1 MEGRTLRP
9 LGVGEILDA
18 SINLYFRNLGTFA
31 KIAAVIAVP
40 MGVVI
45 FLLDQIA
52 FARPDRGDFSDLGF
66 AYVGEYEQRVDFSTF
81 QTMTGIQTLVAVLA
95 FLLVIGASF
104 RAVSDLYIGSGDAS
118 ASESIRFAAG
128 RIHSMIWVGFLF
140 ILGVAAATLA
150 FVLPGIWL
158 FTAWSLA
165 IPALLAENLKG
176 TKALGR
182 SFDLIRN
189 SWWRTFGALLV
200 GLIFIGLFQFLL
212 QLGASGLT
220 NLTDESKNLSLLIID
235 GAQVLT
241 LIVTGPL
248 QAAIVAVIYYD
259 FRVRKEAFDVQL
271 LTHQLESP
279 ETGEPSSPGYGPPQP
294 DPDAP
299 PPPPGSPP
307 PPPPPGSSPPLP
319 PPPPSTPSGW

>member
-18 SINLYFRNLGTFA
+18 SINLYFRNFVTFA
-31 KIAAVIAVP
+31 KIAAVIAIP
-40 MGVVI
+40 LGVII

-52 FARPDRGDFSDLGF
+52 FAAPDRGDFSDLGF

-81 QTMTGIQTLVAVLA
+81 QTISIIEALLAVLA

-104 RAVSDLYIGSGDAS
+104 RAVSDLYIGSGDVS

-128 RIHSMIWVGFLF
+128 RVHSMIWVGFLF
-140 ILGVAAATLA
+140 TLGVTAATFA
-150 FVLPGIWL
+150 FILPGIWL
-158 FTAWSLA
+158 FTAWCLA

-176 TKALGR
+176 SKALGR
-182 SFDLIRN
+182 SFDLVRN
-189 SWWRTFGALLV
+189 NWWRTFGALIV
-200 GLIFIGLFQFLL
+200 GVIFIGLFQFLL
-212 QLGASGLT
+212 QLGAAGLT
-220 NLTDESKNLSLLIID
+220 NLTDESKNLSLLISD

-241 LIVTGPL
+241 LIITGPL

-259 FRVRKEAFDVQL
+259 LRVRKEAFDVQL

-279 ETGEPSSPGYGPPQP
+279 DAGGPPPQSY
-294 DPDAP
+294 
-299 PPPPGSPP
+299 GSPP
-307 PPPPPGSSPPLP
+307 PPPPPAA

>member
-18 SINLYFRNLGTFA
+18 SINLYFRNFVTFA

-40 MGVVI
+40 LGVII

-52 FARPDRGDFSDLGF
+52 FARPDPGDVSDLGF

-81 QTMTGIQTLVAVLA
+81 QTITIIETVLAVLA

-104 RAVSDLYIGSGDAS
+104 RAVSDLYIGSGNADGAR
-118 ASESIRFAAG
+118 SIRFAAG
-128 RIHSMIWVGFLF
+128 RVHSMIWIGFLF
-140 ILGVAAATLA
+140 SLGVIAATFA
-150 FVLPGIWL
+150 FILPGVWL

-165 IPALLAENLKG
+165 IPVLLAENLKG
-176 TKALGR
+176 SKSLGR
-182 SFDLIRN
+182 SFDLVRN
-189 SWWRTFGALLV
+189 NWWRTFGALIV

-212 QLGASGLT
+212 QLGATGLT
-220 NLTDESKNLSLLIID
+220 NLTEDSKNLSLLISD
-235 GAQVLT
+235 GAQVLA
-241 LIVTGPL
+241 LIITGPL

-259 FRVRKEAFDVQL
+259 LRVRKEAFDVQL

-279 ETGEPSSPGYGPPQP
+279 GTGG
-294 DPDAP
+294 
-299 PPPPGSPP
+299 PP
-307 PPPPPGSSPPLP
+307 PPPPPGLPPTPPPSGPPPEPPPPGASPP

>member
-9 LGVGEILDA
+9 LGIGEILDA

-40 MGVVI
+40 MGVII

-52 FARPDRGDFSDLGF
+52 FSRPDRGDFADLGF
-66 AYVGEYEQRVDFSTF
+66 AHVGEYEQRIDFSTF
-81 QTMTGIQTLVAVLA
+81 QTITIIQTLVAVLA

-104 RAVSDLYIGSGDAS
+104 RAVSELYIGNGTAS

-128 RIHSMIWVGFLF
+128 RIHSLIWVGFLF
-140 ILGVAAATLA
+140 MLGVVAATFA
-150 FVLPGIWL
+150 FILPGVWL
-158 FTAWSLA
+158 FTAWCLA

-182 SFDLIRN
+182 SFELIRN

-200 GLIFIGLFQFLL
+200 GVIFIGLFQFLL

-220 NLTDESKNLSLLIID
+220 NLTDESKNLSLLIVD

-271 LTHQLESP
+271 LTHGLESP
-279 ETGEPSSPGYGPPQP
+279 STGGPPSPGYGPPPPPPQASP
-294 DPDAP
+294 SPPGAS
-299 PPPPGSPP
+299 PPPPGA
-307 PPPPPGSSPPLP
+307 SPPLP